1 MNNENE
7 KDKIRERYK
16 GGDTSTTIK
25 IPALPKASIYDDTIE
40 RRVGVYARVST
51 DNLNQTSSYELQ
63 KNYYTDL
70 IDKNPMWHLVD
81 IYADEGISGTSLN
94 HRDEF
99 KRMIADCRA
108 GKLDLIITKNV
119 SRFARN
125 IVDCISYAREL
136 KGLKNPVYI
145 IFESQNINTR
155 DDDSEMQLSIHATL
169 AQHESHAKSN
179 TMNASIDM
187 RYSKDLFLLCPL
199 LGYDLDEN
207 KQLVIN
213 KEEAKT
219 VKLIFFM
226 YLSGA
231 TCQQIADTLTEYGRK
246 TKRGNTKWSPSSILQ
261 ILQNE
266 RECGDLIARKTWT
279 PNFLDHKSKKNNF
292 DKTQY
297 KKQNHH
303 EGIISR
309 ADFLAVQ
316 QLIHNARY
324 GHKGFLPELRVIKD
338 GILKGF
344 IPIVPTWAGFTA
356 EEFKDASKSVYSDS
370 SAIPDIKIK
379 LNKGEFNFKPFQ
391 VVSGLYENSMLRPY
405 VNFTNKFISFSSAC
419 FDKNPTAYIEL
430 LINPTT
436 KMFAIRTADPKT
448 CRNAVKWYK
457 FTQNIKSPRPING
470 TAFLPVLYDIL
481 EWDLNNKY
489 QVIGDIKTKD
499 NDTLIFFYLKETKII
514 ISKDSTTIELE
525 KIPKDTKPFTNGPK
539 KNIVAYP
546 KEWRNYYGKHYYE
559 RQAKELQLLAATEN
573 WESDSNGIAYGDF
586 KNTDTT
592 QVEDI
597 NNQIEN
603 IKSEMKE
610 AIDND
615 RE

>member
-1 MNNENE
+1 MTTEDE
-7 KDKIRERYK
+7 KNRIRERYK

-25 IPALPKASIYDDTIE
+25 IPAIPKPSIYDDTTE

-70 IDKNPMWHLVD
+70 IDKNPKWHLVD

-94 HRDEF
+94 HREEF

-119 SRFARN
+119 ARFARN

-136 KGLKNPVYI
+136 KALKNPVYI

-187 RYSKDLFLLCPL
+187 RYSKDLFLVCPL
-199 LGYDLDEN
+199 LGYDVNEN

-213 KEEAKT
+213 EAEAKI
-219 VKLIFFM
+219 VRFIFFM

-231 TCQQIADTLTEYGRK
+231 TCQQIADTLTEYGIK

-279 PNFLDHKSKKNNF
+279 PNFLDHKSKKNNN

-297 KKQNHH
+297 KKPNHH

-309 ADFLAVQ
+309 ADFMAVQ
-316 QLIHNARY
+316 QLINNAKYR
-324 GHKGFLPELRVIKD
+324 HKGFLPELRVIKE
-338 GILKGF
+338 GLLKGF
-344 IPIVPTWAGFTA
+344 IPIVPTWAGFSV
-356 EEFKDASKSVYSDS
+356 EDYILASKSAYENNANDN
-370 SAIPDIKIK
+370 IEIK
-379 LNKGEFNFKPFQ
+379 LTKGDFDYRHFQ
-391 VVSGLYENSMLRPY
+391 ILSALYADSQSQPC
-405 VNFTNKFISFSSAC
+405 VNFTCKSITFSSAC
-419 FDKNPTAYIEL
+419 FNRINTSYIEL
-430 LINPTT
+430 LINPTL
-436 KMFAIRTADPKT
+436 KIFAVRPAEPKN

-470 TAFLPVLYDIL
+470 RAFLSTLYQIL
-481 EWDLNNKY
+481 NWNINNKY
-489 QVIGDIKTKD
+489 QIIADIKTKED
-499 NDTLIFFYLKETKII
+499 SSIMFFYLKETKIF
-514 ISKDSTTIELE
+514 ISKDTPDIALD
-525 KIPKDTKPFTNGPK
+525 KIPTDTTPFTNGPK

-546 KEWRNYYGKHYYE
+546 KEWKNSFGKYYYE
-559 RQAKELQLLAATEN
+559 RQAKELQLLAEEEWNINHSGSIYEGEN
-573 WESDSNGIAYGDF
+573 KLQVTSENEI
-586 KNTDTT
+586 T
-592 QVEDI
+592 QQLEILKEEII
-597 NNQIEN
+597 NDGE
-603 IKSEMKE
+603 
-610 AIDND
+610 
-615 RE
+615 

>member
-1 MNNENE
+1 MTSEDE
-7 KDKIRERYK
+7 KSKIRERYK

-25 IPALPKASIYDDTIE
+25 IPAIPKPSIYDDTIE

-70 IDKNPMWHLVD
+70 IDKNPMWHLID

-136 KGLKNPVYI
+136 KALRNPVYI

-213 KEEAKT
+213 EEEAKT

-246 TKRGNTKWSPSSILQ
+246 TKRGNLKWSPSSILQ

-266 RECGDLIARKTWT
+266 RECGDLVARKTWT
-279 PNFLDHKSKKNNF
+279 PNFLDHKSKKNKN

-297 KKQNHH
+297 RKPNHH

-316 QLIHNARY
+316 QLINNAKYR
-324 GHKGFLPELRVIKD
+324 HKGFLPELKVIKE
-338 GILKGF
+338 GILRGF
-344 IPIVPTWAGFTA
+344 IPIVPTWAGFSA
-356 EEFKDASKSVYSDS
+356 EEYTAASQSAYDNTASDENV
-370 SAIPDIKIK
+370 KIE
-379 LNKGEFNFKPFQ
+379 LTKGEFDYRHYQ
-391 VVSGLYENSMLRPY
+391 ILSGLYGDSQYQPCI
-405 VNFTNKFISFSSAC
+405 NFTYKNITFSSSC
-419 FDKNPTAYIEL
+419 FEKLNTSYIEL
-430 LINPTT
+430 LVNPTL
-436 KMFAIRTADPKT
+436 KMFAIRPVDPKK

-457 FTQNIKSPRPING
+457 YTNNSKSPRPING
-470 TAFLPVLYDIL
+470 NAFLPVLYQL
-481 EWDLNNKY
+481 LNWDLNNKY
-489 QVIGDIKTKD
+489 QIIGDIKTRN
-499 NDTLIFFYLKETKII
+499 NDTIMFFHLKETKIF
-514 ISKDSTTIELE
+514 ISKDSPNVELN
-525 KIPKDTKPFTNGPK
+525 KIPSNTKPFTNGPK

-546 KEWRNYYGKHYYE
+546 KEWKNSFGKYYYE
-559 RQAKELQLLAATEN
+559 RQAKELQLLGNTSN
-573 WESDSNGIAYGDF
+573 W
-586 KNTDTT
+586 
-592 QVEDI
+592 DI
-597 NNQIEN
+597 NQDGTVYCEENRLQVTSAEEINSQIEA
-603 IKSEMKE
+603 IKDEMKE
-610 AIDND
+610 AIVND
-615 RE
+615 G

>member
-1 MNNENE
+1 MTNNNE

-25 IPALPKASIYDDTIE
+25 IPAIPKPSIYDDTIE

-51 DNLNQTSSYELQ
+51 DSLNQTSSYELQ

-136 KGLKNPVYI
+136 KALKNPVYI

-199 LGYDLDEN
+199 LGYDLDVN

-213 KEEAKT
+213 EDESKT

-226 YLSGA
+226 YLAEA

-279 PNFLDHKSKKNNF
+279 PNFLDHKSKKNNN
-292 DKTQY
+292 DKNKY

-316 QLIHNARY
+316 QLINNAKYR
-324 GHKGFLPELRVIKD
+324 HKGFLPELKIIKE

-344 IPIVPTWAGFTA
+344 IPIVPTWGGFTA
-356 EEFKDASKSVYSDS
+356 DEYITASKSVYEENVSNK
-370 SAIPDIKIK
+370 DIKIE
-379 LNKGEFNFKPFQ
+379 LAKGDFDYRQYQ
-391 VVSGLYENSMLRPY
+391 VLSGLYGESQFQPCI
-405 VNFTNKFISFSSAC
+405 NFTCKNITFSTAC
-419 FDKNPTAYIEL
+419 FDKLNTSHIEL
-430 LINPTT
+430 LINPTL
-436 KMFAIRTADPKT
+436 KIFAARPVDPNK

-457 FTQNIKSPRPING
+457 YTNNIKSPRLING
-470 TAFLPVLYDIL
+470 SAFLSTLFQIL
-481 EWDLNNKY
+481 NWDLNNKY
-489 QVIGDIKTKD
+489 QIIGDIKSK
-499 NDTLIFFYLKETKII
+499 NNETLMFFHLKETKIF
-514 ISKDSTTIELE
+514 ISKNS
-525 KIPKDTKPFTNGPK
+525 P
-539 KNIVAYP
+539 
-546 KEWRNYYGKHYYE
+546 
-559 RQAKELQLLAATEN
+559 
-573 WESDSNGIAYGDF
+573 
-586 KNTDTT
+586 
-592 QVEDI
+592 
-597 NNQIEN
+597 
-603 IKSEMKE
+603 
-610 AIDND
+610 
-615 RE
+615 

>member
-1 MNNENE
+1 MTTEDE
-7 KDKIRERYK
+7 KNRIRERYK

-25 IPALPKASIYDDTIE
+25 IPAIPKPSIYDDTTE

-94 HRDEF
+94 HREEF

-119 SRFARN
+119 ARFARN

-136 KGLKNPVYI
+136 KALKNPVYI

-187 RYSKDLFLLCPL
+187 RYSKDLFLVCPL
-199 LGYDLDEN
+199 LGYDVDEN

-213 KEEAKT
+213 EEEAK
-219 VKLIFFM
+219 VVRFIFFM
-226 YLSGA
+226 YMSGA
-231 TCQQIADTLTEYGRK
+231 TCQQIADTLTEYGIK
-246 TKRGNTKWSPSSILQ
+246 TKRGNTKWAPSSILQ

-279 PNFLDHKSKKNNF
+279 PNFLDHKSKKNNN

-297 KKQNHH
+297 KKPNHH

-309 ADFLAVQ
+309 ADFMAVQ
-316 QLIHNARY
+316 QLINNAKYR
-324 GHKGFLPELRVIKD
+324 HKGFLPELRVIKE
-338 GILKGF
+338 GLLKGF
-344 IPIVPTWAGFTA
+344 VPIVPTWAGFSA
-356 EEFKDASKSVYSDS
+356 DDYILASKSAYDDNSNDNVE
-370 SAIPDIKIK
+370 IK
-379 LNKGEFNFKPFQ
+379 LTKGDFDYRHFQ
-391 VVSGLYENSMLRPY
+391 ILSALYADSQFQPCI
-405 VNFTNKFISFSSAC
+405 NFTCKSITFSSAC
-419 FDKNPTAYIEL
+419 FSRLNTSYVELLVNPTLKI
-430 LINPTT
+430 
-436 KMFAIRTADPKT
+436 FAVRHADPKK

-470 TAFLPVLYDIL
+470 RAFLTTLYQIL
-481 EWDLNNKY
+481 GWNINNKY
-489 QVIGDIKTKD
+489 QIIADIKTKD
-499 NDTLIFFYLKETKII
+499 NNAIMFFHLKETKIF
-514 ISKDSTTIELE
+514 ISKDTPDIELD
-525 KIPKDTKPFTNGPK
+525 KIPTDTTPFTNGPK
-539 KNIVAYP
+539 KNIIAYP
-546 KEWRNYYGKHYYE
+546 KEWKNSFGKHYYE
-559 RQAKELQLLAATEN
+559 RQAKELQLLAAEEWNINHSGSVYDEEN
-573 WESDSNGIAYGDF
+573 KLQVTSENEITQQLETLKEEMNNNG
-586 KNTDTT
+586 
-592 QVEDI
+592 E
-597 NNQIEN
+597 
-603 IKSEMKE
+603 
-610 AIDND
+610 
-615 RE
+615 